1 MNERRG
7 AFVRPVILL
16 AACLL
21 LLAACTS
28 AALSS
33 SSAGQTPQD
42 PSSVTVAS
50 LPGSLPTDD
59 GPPVSLA
66 VDEKEITYTPDG
78 PFPLV
83 YCTILNHERAGESYL
98 AIPALCQKDADGAWQ
113 ALDYAPGIG
122 FCGTPD
128 PLDADEVMTQ
138 VPLSFFA
145 LPDDWA
151 GEYRLSLEVQMK
163 DGGTMTVSDTF
174 ALVPEDAA

>member
-7 AFVRPVILL
+7 ALVRPGILL
-16 AACLL
+16 LACLL

-28 AALSS
+28 AAVASS
-33 SSAGQTPQD
+33 PVGQTTGD

-50 LPGSLPTDD
+50 LPGSLPT
-59 GPPVSLA
+59 GGTPPVALA
-66 VDEKEITYTPDG
+66 VDEEEITYTPDG
-78 PFPLV
+78 PCPLV

-98 AIPALCQKDADGAWQ
+98 AIPSLCKKDADGAWQ
-113 ALDYAPGIG
+113 ALDYAPGSG

-138 VPLSFFA
+138 VPLSLFA

-151 GEYRLSLEVQMK
+151 GDYRLSLDVQMK
-163 DGGTMTVSDTF
+163 DGGTLTVSDTF
-174 ALVPEDAA
+174 TLAPAAAA